1 MVDENENTPA
11 DISQGGE
18 LSETAVQ
25 AEGKASVFGQT
36 PPATQTP
43 TVTQTPQPPQFRSM
57 FFDDDDAS
65 LSEYRDLADK
75 YFSKEQQHAFFDQAN
90 TEGLIPRGA
99 NRAAKMIIDKE
110 VKRRSEIEK
119 DSGYNER
126 VLTNNRIADI
136 VLESNGGDASGF
148 KKIVDELNS
157 TAEGSRFLE
166 AYTNV
171 YLKLN
176 EKNRNPGVVP
186 AGASMPSDNAGGIN
200 GSNYGSFPEDKQIE
214 FLTKV
219 SIGDLKDGACTVEQ
233 AKKVLGEKL
242 NENVRKRMRL
252 F

>member
-1 MVDENENTPA
+1 M
-11 DISQGGE
+11 SQSGE
-18 LSETAVQ
+18 LSETVVR
-25 AEGKASVFGQT
+25 AEGKASVSGQT
-36 PPATQTP
+36 SSAAQTP
-43 TVTQTPQPPQFRSM
+43 EVTQTPQTPQFRSM

-90 TEGLIPRGA
+90 TEELSPRGV
-99 NRAAKMIIDKE
+99 NRAAKMIINKE

-119 DSGYNER
+119 DGGYNER
-126 VLTNNRIADI
+126 VLANNRVADI

-166 AYTNV
+166 AYTNA

-186 AGASMPSDNAGGIN
+186 AGASMPSDDVGGIN

-214 FLTKV
+214 FLTKI
-219 SIGDLKDGACTVEQ
+219 SMGNLKDGACTVEQ
-233 AKKVLGEKL
+233 ARKALGEKL
-242 NENVRKRMRL
+242 NESVRKRMRL

>member
-1 MVDENENTPA
+1 MVDENGNTPA
-11 DISQGGE
+11 DMSQGSE

-25 AEGKASVFGQT
+25 AEDKASVSGQT

-43 TVTQTPQPPQFRSM
+43 QSPQFRSM
-57 FFDDDDAS
+57 FFDDDDVS

-90 TEGLIPRGA
+90 TEGLLPRGA

-148 KKIVDELNS
+148 KKIVDKLNS

-176 EKNRNPGVVP
+176 EKNQNPGVVP
-186 AGASMPSDNAGGIN
+186 AGASMPSDNAGEIN

-242 NENVRKRMRL
+242 NENARKRMRL